1 MLSEETQIGSGFRGL
16 SPSFCSRLRRE
27 LEEGG
32 EQCSPCHLPLS
43 FMRSWRRLRHGLSCQ
58 GSMLETIIY
67 LILGIRCLEAV
78 PIRNKEIVPF
88 SVSTVVLDQGQFCP
102 PFPPQTFG
110 NVWRRHFGCH
120 TLRGNGLLLA
130 STGLR
135 PGMLVASFNAQDR
148 PRNKELFLC
157 GYYDN
162 RISSNNTTK

>member
-32 EQCSPCHLPLS
+32 EQCFPCHLPLS
-43 FMRSWRRLRHGLSCQ
+43 FMRSWRRLWHGLSCQ
-58 GSMLETIIY
+58 GSTLETIIY

-88 SVSTVVLDQGQFCP
+88 SVSAVVLDQGQFCAP
-102 PFPPQTFG
+102 ASRQRTVG
-110 NVWRRHFGCH
+110 DVWRRHFGYH
-120 TLRGNGLLLA
+120 ILRGNGLLLA

-135 PGMLVASFNAQDR
+135 PGMLLAPFNAQDR
-148 PRNKELFLC
+148 PYN
-157 GYYDN
+157 
-162 RISSNNTTK
+162 

>member
-32 EQCSPCHLPLS
+32 EQCFPCHLPLS
-43 FMRSWRRLRHGLSCQ
+43 FMRSWRRLWHGLSCQ

-88 SVSTVVLDQGQFCP
+88 SVSAVVLDQGQFCP
-102 PFPPQTFG
+102 PASRQEDSWRCLETTFWLSHLKG
-110 NVWRRHFGCH
+110 EWAAIGIYWAQARNAAG
-120 TLRGNGLLLA
+120 TLQC
-130 STGLR
+130 TG
-135 PGMLVASFNAQDR
+135 
-148 PRNKELFLC
+148 
-157 GYYDN
+157 
-162 RISSNNTTK
+162 